1 MLFLDVYNDN
11 SNLIQAL
18 EGKYIDSNCLYSQKR
33 LICFSVTQCE
43 KSGCGRTHSDMIFK
57 KIELCV
63 HIKYKTRL
71 LEAQVFKSYRT
82 FVIQKSYGGREFL
95 FHPV

>member
-33 LICFSVTQCE
+33 LIL
-43 KSGCGRTHSDMIFK
+43 KN
-57 KIELCV
+57 
-63 HIKYKTRL
+63 RL
-71 LEAQVFKSYRT
+71 IT
-82 FVIQKSYGGREFL
+82 FAF
-95 FHPV
+95 P